1 MKAFVLKEP
10 GVVGWAQVEE
20 PSLTPYGAVL
30 EPVAMA
36 PCSSDVHTVFGGG
49 SRKAPNLVLGHE
61 CVARVLEVG
70 ELVEDFRP
78 GEVVAVPAIT
88 PDWRARGIQEH
99 NFKHASAPFS
109 GHQLGRSQPGV
120 FAERFL
126 VPDADTTLA
135 RIPPGVSLEQA
146 LMCVDV
152 VTTGFTG
159 AEHANIKFGDTVVV
173 MGIGPIGLM
182 AVAGASLLGAARVLA
197 VGSRPVCASLALEM
211 GAWEVLDYHDGD
223 IVKQVMERTG
233 GVGADSVIVCGG
245 TVEVFAQ
252 AIDMVRYGIGTVS
265 NVNYFGGGG
274 NLPFPKFS
282 GGRGMAGKTIHTEL
296 AEGGRVRVERMLKMV
311 QYKKISPEK
320 LVTHRLDGFDR
331 IEEALY
337 LMKDKPQ
344 DLVKV
349 MVTTTKGKYYEDHQY
364 RGAVLQ

>member
-10 GVVGWAQVEE
+10 GVIGWAQVEE
-20 PSLTPYGAVL
+20 PKLTPYGAIL

-49 SRKAPNLVLGHE
+49 SRKKPNLVLGHE

-70 ELVEDFRP
+70 EYVEDFKP

-120 FAERFL
+120 FSERFL
-126 VPDADTTLA
+126 IPDADPTLA
-135 RIPPGVSLEQA
+135 KIPRGVSVRQA

-159 AEHANIKFGDTVVV
+159 AENANICFGDTVVV
-173 MGIGPIGLM
+173 IGIGPIGLM

-197 VGSRPVCASLALEM
+197 VGSRPVCAALALEM
-211 GAWEVLDYHDGD
+211 GAAEVLDYRNGD
-223 IVKQVMERTG
+223 VVEQVMERTG
-233 GVGADSVIVCGG
+233 GQGADSVIVCGG
-245 TVEVFAQ
+245 GDQVFAQ
-252 AIDMVRYGIGTVS
+252 AVDMVRYGIGTVS
-265 NVNYFGGGG
+265 NVNYFGGTG

-282 GGRGMAGKTIHTEL
+282 GGRGMAGKTIRTEL
-296 AEGGRVRVERMLKMV
+296 AEGGRVRIERMMKMA
-311 QYKKISPEK
+311 QYGRIHPER
-320 LVTHRLDGFDR
+320 LVTHRLAGFDS
-331 IEEALY
+331 IGEALY
-337 LMKDKPQ
+337 LMKDKPR

-349 MVTTTKGKYYEDHQY
+349 MVTMNE
-364 RGAVLQ
+364 REML